1 MFIPVYFADSLVVN
15 FPGAWTLV
23 TFGYRSAFPFTSPC
37 FFLESLL
44 ATKNMNSRSTIFP
57 SPFVRGKPNA
67 INYPPKETT
76 KIKAVIVHRTMA
88 EGIHNFINLV
98 EDDLFYSYLIILHVY
113 PH

>member
-1 MFIPVYFADSLVVN
+1 
-15 FPGAWTLV
+15 
-23 TFGYRSAFPFTSPC
+23 
-37 FFLESLL
+37 
-44 ATKNMNSRSTIFP
+44 MNSRSTIFP